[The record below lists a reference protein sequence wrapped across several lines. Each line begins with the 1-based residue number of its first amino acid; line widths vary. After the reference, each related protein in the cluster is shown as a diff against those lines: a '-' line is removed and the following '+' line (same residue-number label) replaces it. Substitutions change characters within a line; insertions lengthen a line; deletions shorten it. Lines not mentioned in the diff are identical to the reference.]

1 MKLVVGLGN
10 PGRKYE
16 QTRHNIGFEILNS
29 LAKRQGDP
37 PSRAKFEGLIQEC
50 LIAGE
55 RTLLL
60 MPQTYM
66 NLSGR
71 SVQLAASFYQ
81 ISHDDLLLVCDDFHL
96 DLGVLRL
103 RPGGSDGGQKGL
115 ADTIRQLGT
124 DGFARLRFGIG
135 PVPDRWESAD
145 FVLSKFTASE
155 RELADRQI
163 LRSAE
168 AVETWIAHGIQRAM
182 NEYNGKDNL
191 PEI

>member
-16 QTRHNIGFEILNS
+16 QTRHNIGFEILRP
-29 LAKRQGDP
+29 LAKRHGDP
-37 PSRAKFEGLIQEC
+37 PSRAKFEGLLQEC
-50 LIAGE
+50 SIAGE

-71 SVQLAASFYQ
+71 SVQLAVGFYQ
-81 ISHDDLLLVCDDFHL
+81 LSTDDLLLVCDDFHL

-103 RPGGSDGGQKGL
+103 RAGGSDGGQKGL
-115 ADTIRQLGT
+115 AGTIQQLGT

-135 PVPDRWESAD
+135 PVPERWESAD
-145 FVLSKFTASE
+145 FVLSRFSESE
-155 RELADRQI
+155 RELVDRQI
-163 LRSAE
+163 LRSSE
-168 AVETWIAHGIQRAM
+168 AVETWVAHGIQRAM
-182 NEYNGKDNL
+182 NEYNGKDIS
-191 PEI
+191 PED

>member
-16 QTRHNIGFEILNS
+16 QTRHNVGFEVLAS
-29 LAKRQGDP
+29 LAQRQGNP
-37 PSRAKFEGLIQEC
+37 PARAKFEGQLQEC
-50 LIAGE
+50 SIAGE

-60 MPQTYM
+60 LPQTFM

-71 SVQLAASFYQ
+71 SVQLASRFYQ
-81 ISHDDLLLVCDDFHL
+81 IAEEDLLLVCDDFHL

-135 PVPDRWESAD
+135 PVPERWEAAD
-145 FVLSKFTASE
+145 FVLGKFTASE
-155 RELADRQI
+155 RKLADRQI
-163 LRSAE
+163 ARSAE

-182 NEYNGKDNL
+182 NEYNGKDDL
-191 PEI
+191 PEK